1 MGTRKFSAKNQETA
15 EIGRRMR
22 KLRRQAGLS
31 LSDVADR
38 LNRDFGA
45 NVNKGMISKYE
56 NGIHE
61 PSAGTVFC
69 LAKVL
74 GVSADYL
81 MGKSDLPGPSE
92 PEQSSERQGHVIPI
106 YVRYNPT
113 DGGEC
118 ESGTV
123 ELVPQS
129 WLVGGRE
136 FFGLRIRGGSLA
148 PRYYD
153 GDLVIFERR
162 SKMSDSRI
170 GLVSIANGD
179 AFPCFILK
187 KRSGKWI
194 KPLDPDKKDVFYTT
208 EQLADIPVQILG
220 AAVQVRRMEH
230 YF

>member
-1 MGTRKFSAKNQETA
+1 MATQKFPAKNQETA
-15 EIGRRMR
+15 ETGLRLRRI
-22 KLRRQAGLS
+22 RRQAGLS
-31 LSDVADR
+31 QSDVADR

-61 PSAGTVFC
+61 PSAGTMFC

-81 MGKSDLPGPSE
+81 MGKSDVPGLSE
-92 PEQSSERQGHVIPI
+92 SEQSSERQGHVIP
-106 YVRYNPT
+106 VFARYNPA

-118 ESGTV
+118 ESDTV

-162 SKMSDSRI
+162 RKMSDSRI
-170 GLVSIANGD
+170 GLVSVADGD
-179 AFPCFILK
+179 AFLCFILK
-187 KRSGKWI
+187 KRGGKWI
-194 KPLDPDKKDVFYTT
+194 KPLDRDRKDVFYTT
-208 EQLADIPVQILG
+208 EQLAAIPVRILG
-220 AAVQVRRMEH
+220 AAVQVRRME
-230 YF
+230 YQF